1 MLFAAVA
8 RRAFSW
14 DAPRAFGHEV
24 IIVVD
29 ALRECV
35 VIPPVTAPSAP
46 EVQEKSEHEEKD
58 EAEDTRDDNTNKL
71 AFGEPSHGRG
81 ARGAAGCCW

>member
-1 MLFAAVA
+1 MA
-8 RRAFSW
+8 RRAFPW
-14 DAPRAFGHEV
+14 DATCAFGHEV
-24 IIVVD
+24 VIVVD

-46 EVQEKSEHEEKD
+46 EVEEESKHEEKD
-58 EAEDTRDDNTNKL
+58 EAEDTRNNDTDEL

-81 ARGAAGCCW
+81 PRGPAGCC